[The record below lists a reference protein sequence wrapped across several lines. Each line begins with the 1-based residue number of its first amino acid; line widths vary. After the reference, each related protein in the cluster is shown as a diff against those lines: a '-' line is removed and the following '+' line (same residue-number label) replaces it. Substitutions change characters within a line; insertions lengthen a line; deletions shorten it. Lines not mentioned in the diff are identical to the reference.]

1 MKYLIIGNGIAGT
14 TAALNIRKLDASG
27 EIVVITEEDI
37 PFYSRIR
44 LPEYLSGSIDE
55 KKLLLHDDAW
65 YERNGIALITN
76 RRVALIE
83 PVDRR
88 VVLEG
93 EARIPYD
100 KLLIATGGR
109 PYIPALRG
117 ADKKGVF
124 TLRTIADARKIR
136 AYAENAVNVIILG
149 GGVLGLEIGNALR
162 KTAKSVTLVE
172 FFPRL
177 LPNQMDETGSGIL
190 QAKLESLGLHFI
202 LSARA
207 DEVLGAVSMEGLKL
221 NSGVTV
227 CGQIMVVSAGIIPDT
242 SLLVNAGITLGKG
255 VPVNDRMETELPD
268 IYAAGDAAEHRNKI
282 YGIWPAAEKQGEVA
296 GINMA
301 GGNTSYNGTIPSH
314 SITVA
319 GIEVVAYG
327 EIDVDCTLPSL
338 VYKDREKGIYKK
350 IVLRDDCVAGC
361 ILCGDTTGKK
371 EVISAVQEGRPVTA
385 IRKTLEELNI
395 PWTQSQG

>member
-1 MKYLIIGNGIAGT
+1 MRYVIIGNGAAGT
-14 TAALNIRKLDASG
+14 TAALNIRKFDASG
-27 EIVVITEEDI
+27 EIIVITEEDI

-65 YERNGIALITN
+65 YERNAITLITN
-76 RRVALIE
+76 RRVAMIE
-83 PVDRR
+83 PGDRR

-93 EARIPYD
+93 EARILYD

-109 PYIPALRG
+109 ASIPALSG

-136 AYAENAVNVIILG
+136 AYAENAVSVIILG

-162 KTAKSVTLVE
+162 KTGKSVTLVE
-172 FFPRL
+172 FFSRL
-177 LPNQMDETGSGIL
+177 LPKQMDETGSAIL
-190 QAKLESLGLHFI
+190 QEKLESLGLRFI

-207 DEVLGAVSMEGLKL
+207 DKVLGDGSVEGLKL
-221 NSGVTV
+221 KDGVTV
-227 CGQIMVVSAGIIPDT
+227 RGQMIVVSAGIIPDT
-242 SLLVNAGITLGKG
+242 SLLVNTGIALGRG

-268 IYAAGDAAEHRNKI
+268 IYAAGDVAEHCNKI
-282 YGIWPAAEKQGEVA
+282 YGIWPAAEKQGEIA

-301 GGNTSYNGTIPSH
+301 GGNTSYDGTIPSH

-319 GIEVVAYG
+319 GIEVIAYG
-327 EIDVDCTLPSL
+327 EIDVDCVLPSL
-338 VYKDREKGIYKK
+338 VYQDKEMGIYKK
-350 IVLRDDCVAGC
+350 IVVRDDCVAGC

-371 EVISAVQEGRPVTA
+371 EVISAVRERRPVTA
-385 IRKTLEELNI
+385 MRKTLEELNI
-395 PWTQSQG
+395 PWTQ

>member
-1 MKYLIIGNGIAGT
+1 
-14 TAALNIRKLDASG
+14 
-27 EIVVITEEDI
+27 
-37 PFYSRIR
+37 
-44 LPEYLSGSIDE
+44 
-55 KKLLLHDDAW
+55 
-65 YERNGIALITN
+65 
-76 RRVALIE
+76 
-83 PVDRR
+83 
-88 VVLEG
+88 
-93 EARIPYD
+93 
-100 KLLIATGGR
+100 
-109 PYIPALRG
+109 
-117 ADKKGVF
+117 
-124 TLRTIADARKIR
+124 
-136 AYAENAVNVIILG
+136 
-149 GGVLGLEIGNALR
+149 
-162 KTAKSVTLVE
+162 
-172 FFPRL
+172 
-177 LPNQMDETGSGIL
+177 
-190 QAKLESLGLHFI
+190 
-202 LSARA
+202 
-207 DEVLGAVSMEGLKL
+207 
-221 NSGVTV
+221 
-227 CGQIMVVSAGIIPDT
+227 MVVSAGIIPDT

-338 VYKDREKGIYKK
+338 VYKDKEKGIYKK
-350 IVLRDDCVAGC
+350 IVVRDDYVAGC

-371 EVISAVQEGRPVTA
+371 EVISAVQEGRPVTT

>member
-1 MKYLIIGNGIAGT
+1 MKYIIIGNGVAGT
-14 TAALNIRKLDASG
+14 TAALNIRKLDTSG
-27 EIVVITEEDI
+27 EIIVITEEDI

-44 LPEYLSGSIDE
+44 LPDYLSGSIDE

-65 YERNGIALITN
+65 YEHNRIVLITN
-76 RRVALIE
+76 RRAALIE
-83 PVDRR
+83 PSGRR

-93 EARIPYD
+93 EAPIPYD

-109 PYIPALRG
+109 AAIPALSG
-117 ADKKGVF
+117 ANKKGVF
-124 TLRTIADARKIR
+124 TLRTIDDARKIR

-149 GGVLGLEIGNALR
+149 GGILGLEIGNALR

-177 LPNQMDETGSGIL
+177 LPKQMDETGSDIL
-190 QAKLESLGLHFI
+190 KAKLETLGLSFI

-207 DEVLGAVSMEGLKL
+207 DEVLGVVSVEGLKL
-221 NSGVTV
+221 KNGVTV
-227 CGQIMVVSAGIIPDT
+227 GGQMMVVSAGIIPDT
-242 SLLVNAGITLGKG
+242 SLLANTGITLGKG
-255 VPVNDRMETELPD
+255 IPVNDRMETELHD
-268 IYAAGDAAEHRNKI
+268 IYAAGDAAEHCNKI

-301 GGNTSYNGTIPSH
+301 GGNTSYYGTIPAH

-319 GIEVVAYG
+319 GIAVVAYG

-338 VYKDREKGIYKK
+338 VYKDKWKGIYKK
-350 IVLRDDCVAGC
+350 IVVRDDCVAGC
-361 ILCGDTTGKK
+361 ILCGDTTGKN
-371 EVISAVQEGRPVTA
+371 EVILAVQEGRSVNA

>member
-1 MKYLIIGNGIAGT
+1 MKYIIIGNGVAGT
-14 TAALNIRKLDASG
+14 TAALNIREFDASG
-27 EIVVITEEDI
+27 EIIVITEEDI

-55 KKLLLHDDAW
+55 KKLILHDDAW
-65 YERNGIALITN
+65 YKRNGITLITN
-76 RRVALIE
+76 RRVSLIE

-88 VVLEG
+88 VVLGG
-93 EARIPYD
+93 EDRIPYD

-109 PYIPALRG
+109 ASIPALRG

-136 AYAENAVNVIILG
+136 TYAENAVNVMILG
-149 GGVLGLEIGNALR
+149 AGVLGLEIGNALR
-162 KTAKSVTLVE
+162 KTGKSVTLVE
-172 FFPRL
+172 FSPRL
-177 LPNQMDETGSGIL
+177 LPKQMDETGSGIL
-190 QAKLESLGLHFI
+190 QKKLESLGLRFI

-207 DEVLGAVSMEGLKL
+207 DEVLGVASVEGLKL
-221 NSGVTV
+221 KDGVTV
-227 CGQIMVVSAGIIPDT
+227 RGQIIVVSAGIIPDT
-242 SLLVNAGITLGKG
+242 SLLVNTGIALGKG

-268 IYAAGDAAEHRNKI
+268 IYAAGDAAEHCDKI
-282 YGIWPAAEKQGEVA
+282 YGIWPAAEKQGEIA

-301 GGNTSYNGTIPSH
+301 GGNTSYNSTIPSH
-314 SITVA
+314 SVTVA
-319 GIEVVAYG
+319 GIEVIAYG

-338 VYKDREKGIYKK
+338 VYQNKEKGIYKK
-350 IVLRDDCVAGC
+350 IVVRDDCVAGC

-371 EVISAVQEGRPVTA
+371 EVISAVQERRQVNTM
-385 IRKTLEELNI
+385 RKTLEELNI

>member
-190 QAKLESLGLHFI
+190 QAKLESLGLRFI

-207 DEVLGAVSMEGLKL
+207 DEVLGVVSVEGLKL

-338 VYKDREKGIYKK
+338 VYKDKEKGIYKK
-350 IVLRDDCVAGC
+350 IVVRDDYVAGC

-371 EVISAVQEGRPVTA
+371 EVISAVQEGRPVTT

>member
-1 MKYLIIGNGIAGT
+1 MKYLIIGNGVAGT

-55 KKLLLHDDAW
+55 KKLVLHDDAW

-83 PVDRR
+83 PVDRL

-109 PYIPALRG
+109 PYIPVLRG

-190 QAKLESLGLHFI
+190 QAKLESLGLGFI

-207 DEVLGAVSMEGLKL
+207 DEVLGVVSMEGLKL

-268 IYAAGDAAEHRNKI
+268 IYAAGDAAEHCNKI

-338 VYKDREKGIYKK
+338 VYKDKENGIYKK
-350 IVLRDDCVAGC
+350 IVVRDNCVAGC

-395 PWTQSQG
+395 PWTQSPG